1 MSKMTTKPLSQS
13 LLQAGA
19 CILLLAMAGCAQ
31 LPSAGSIAIP
41 PIPLSQ
47 ARVWFYRDANLY
59 ESLER
64 PYIRMNGGVVGI
76 SEPGGTFY
84 RDVPP
89 GNYHVS
95 VDSYFPQ
102 VNSTR
107 DVSLAPGQQV
117 YFKVLPE
124 TQPCGGGGGGDG
136 GGGSGEC
143 MRASFYVWTMPPEVA
158 QAAVARSPYYPG
170 GG

>member
-19 CILLLAMAGCAQ
+19 CILLVAMAGCAQ
-31 LPSAGSIAIP
+31 LPSAGSIAIQ
-41 PIPLSQ
+41 PIPQSQ
-47 ARVWFYRDANLY
+47 ARAWFYRDANVY

-89 GNYHVS
+89 GNYHVG
-95 VDSYFPQ
+95 VDSYLPPF
-102 VNSTR
+102 NSTR
-107 DVSLAPGQQV
+107 DVYLAPGQQV
-117 YFKVLPE
+117 YFKVSPE
-124 TQPCGGGGGGDG
+124 RYICGGGGDSSG
-136 GGGSGEC
+136 GGGDC
-143 MRASFYVWTMPPEVA
+143 RRANFYVRT
-158 QAAVARSPYYPG
+158 
-170 GG
+170 

>member
-1 MSKMTTKPLSQS
+1 MTDR
-13 LLQAGA
+13 LLQWVGRARTG
-19 CILLLAMAGCAQ
+19 ILLFAMAGCAQ
-31 LPSAGSIAIP
+31 LPLAGSIAVP
-41 PIPLSQ
+41 PIPQSQ
-47 ARVWFYRDANLY
+47 TRVWFYRDANVY
-59 ESLER
+59 ESLQR

-84 RDVPP
+84 RDLPS

-107 DVSLAPGQQV
+107 DVYLFPGQQV

-124 TQPCGGGGGGDG
+124 QQMCGGGGGGGDG
-136 GGGSGEC
+136 GGGGEC
-143 MRASFYVWTMPPEVA
+143 MRANFYVWTIPPEVA
-158 QAAVARSPYYPG
+158 QTAVARSQFYPDG
-170 GG
+170 G